1 MMLFTLIK
9 RTLGKK
15 KFAKE
20 STNDLTITPESISI
34 LIPFHGEWE
43 LIGQCLNSVINQN
56 YESEIKIFVITNKE
70 NYDKLKNLI
79 PRINS
84 LNRTI
89 NLLISESDQKSKKLN
104 LCLSIVNESYVA
116 FLDADHIADEKWISS
131 GLKHLKMNPHWKGI
145 QGKRSPIKKQGI
157 IYAWDSFVN
166 HLGNELLNLIRI
178 KSHSSVPFTGTTA
191 IFKKEV
197 FDIDLFGDSI
207 TEDTEWYF
215 KKISLPKK
223 SEFYIGYDSQFG
235 SCEIMSHD
243 LNTLVK
249 RRIRWST
256 GHTRAFFENRRKGK
270 RDRSYDILSKLH
282 GFHYMLS
289 IPITIW
295 ILSNFLFLFLQM
307 NLFIQLGAVF
317 GSLGL
322 SVIFRRHPTISS
334 TKPWISAIFGFFFI
348 MGFILFLN
356 QFYNIGLDT
365 VISRFGL
372 LSLPGYLFFSSLGG
386 SVFLIFF
393 CIAWLIFKKN
403 VKFSMFIKALLF
415 SIFLIPVE
423 IFTSLSGVINSFSKQ
438 SMGWNTDRKITKSFY
453 DRVISIILIITFIT
467 SFWVLLDG
475 RSIVSFFKDVSAIQ
489 NQKVAIKK
497 KAIPFSKSFLL
508 KGVAINAPLNEVF
521 LERLSEIGVNSIRF
535 YKDPG
540 VKWINLAQQYGIN
553 SVLQP
558 SFSNWDHVD
567 VRLPWAKWILIWNL
581 FYLDSKYQDHS
592 SVPFLLIGNEIEI
605 WAYSDFK
612 EEDKKDNLR
621 KNFFSIFKE
630 IEQKLE
636 NTNHHFTIA
645 STIVDSTTD
654 SPILMP
660 NTLTTSFQYWDDY
673 LPTLPTNKKS
683 TIAGEWGGFQAP
695 DDAPPEWLRLH
706 RSELQWQYLKGLEF
720 VGGYYFA
727 LQDNPSQPRM
737 KSFNDPLNNNDPE
750 DKRGLFDEVG
760 APKEEFWALA
770 YLYGPITIYKSG
782 SKFIIENNSDQ
793 ELHIGDKVIPSG
805 SKIDGSEMI
814 QNAKEDLY
822 GEFSNKKKILVYH
835 PEGRLSGCQ
844 IKVDNNLLKSDHD
857 IFLAEYPDYQKLK
870 VSNAKIYSGGRK
882 GLVEI
887 HPTNKEWS
895 VKGIDKDSLKILKP
909 CRKPFFREL

>member
-1 MMLFTLIK
+1 MMLLTLIK
-9 RTLGKK
+9 RKFDKK
-15 KFAKE
+15 KLARDF
-20 STNDLTITPESISI
+20 TNNQTVTPESISV

-43 LIGQCLNSVINQN
+43 LIGNCLESVINQN
-56 YESEIKIFVITNKE
+56 YESEIKIFVITNIG
-70 NYDKLKNLI
+70 NYEKLKKQI
-79 PRINS
+79 PIDNHFKRP
-84 LNRTI
+84 TT
-89 NLLISESDQKSKKLN
+89 LLISDSDQKSKKLN
-104 LCLSIVNESYVA
+104 LCLNTVHDTYVA
-116 FLDADHIADEKWISS
+116 FLDADHIADEDWVKS
-131 GLKHLKMNPHWKGI
+131 GLTQLKKNPHWSGV
-145 QGKRSPIKKQGI
+145 QGKRGPIQKKGI

-197 FDIDLFGDSI
+197 FNSALFGESI

-215 KKISLPKK
+215 KKIFLSKK
-223 SEFYIGYDSQFG
+223 TEFYVGYDSEFG
-235 SCEIMSHD
+235 SNEIMSHD
-243 LNTLVK
+243 LNTLIK

-256 GHTRAFFENRRKGK
+256 GHTRAFFDNLRKETNSPF
-270 RDRSYDILSKLH
+270 DVLSTLH
-282 GFHYMLS
+282 GIHYMIS
-289 IPITIW
+289 VPITIW

-317 GSLGL
+317 SSLGL
-322 SVIFRRHPTISS
+322 SVIFRRHPTISN

-372 LSLPGYLFFSSLGG
+372 ISLPGYLFFSSLGG
-386 SVFLIFF
+386 YLFLTFF

-403 VKFSMFIKALLF
+403 VRFSFFIQALLF

-423 IFTSLSGVINSFSKQ
+423 IFTSLSGVINSFSRQ
-438 SMGWNTDRKITKSFY
+438 TMGWNTDRVITKSLY
-453 DRVISIILIITFIT
+453 DRVIFFILVITFIT

-475 RSIVSFFKDVSAIQ
+475 RSIVSFFKDLSAIQ
-489 NQKVAIKK
+489 NKKLVIKK
-497 KAIPFSKSFLL
+497 KAIPFSKSSPL
-508 KGVAINAPLNEVF
+508 KGVAINAPLNEDF
-521 LERLSEIGVNSIRF
+521 LKRLSEIGVNSIRF

-540 VKWINLAQQYGIN
+540 LKWINLAQQYEIN
-553 SVLQP
+553 SILQP

-581 FYLDSKYQDHS
+581 FYLDSKYQIHP

-605 WAYSDFK
+605 WAYSDVK
-612 EEDKKDNLR
+612 EEEKKENLR
-621 KNFFSIFKE
+621 NQFFSIFKD
-630 IEQKLE
+630 IEKRLE
-636 NTNHHFTIA
+636 KTNHHFTMA

-654 SPILMP
+654 SQILMP

-673 LPTLPTNKKS
+673 LPSLPTHKKS

-706 RSELQWQYLKGLEF
+706 RAELQWQYLEELDF
-720 VGGYYFA
+720 VGGYFFA

-750 DKRGLFDEVG
+750 DKRGIFDEIG
-760 APKEEFWALA
+760 NPKEGYWALA
-770 YLYGPITIYKSG
+770 YLYTPINIYKSG
-782 SKFIIENNSDQ
+782 SHFFIENKSNFVII
-793 ELHIGDKVIPSG
+793 IGDRVIPPG
-805 SKIDGSEMI
+805 SKIDGSEII
-814 QNAKEDLY
+814 QNAKENLY
-822 GEFSNKKKILVYH
+822 GEFSNKKKILFYH

-844 IKVDNNLLKSDHD
+844 LKADSTLTMSVNE
-857 IFLAEYPDYQKLK
+857 IFIAEYRDYQKLK
-870 VSNAKIYSGGRK
+870 ASNAKIYSAGRK

-887 HPTNKEWS
+887 HPTSKDWS
-895 VKGIDKDSLKILKP
+895 IEGIEKDTLRILKP
-909 CRKPFFREL
+909 CRKPFFRET